1 MKLYRNYKFRIYPTK
16 QQVVLLNSHF
26 FASNQAW
33 NHALAL
39 KKVNLKE
46 NAHLPPA
53 DRNYTKDSILESA
66 VKCELKNRKIV
77 YHSGVVQESYKLMKK
92 SLSEFYKKRKTSDTV
107 GFPKFKSSK
116 SNEQSFGFKN
126 QSVSWND
133 KNLRFMKN
141 NFNWV
146 MHREIPE
153 SAKLNSLIIKR
164 TPDMKY
170 WAILNLTINIIDE

>member
-1 MKLYRNYKFRIYPTK
+1 MKLHRNYKFRIYPTK
-16 QQVVLLNSHF
+16 QQIVLLNSHF
-26 FASNQAW
+26 FASNQTW

-39 KKVNLKE
+39 KKLDLKE

-53 DRNYTKDSILESA
+53 DRNYTKDSIIEKA

-77 YHSGVVQESYKLMKK
+77 YHSGVVQESFKSMKQ

-107 GFPKFKSSK
+107 GFPRFKSSLT
-116 SNEQSFGFKN
+116 SEQSFGFKN
-126 QSVSWND
+126 QSVSWDD
-133 KNLRFMKN
+133 KNLRLMKN

-146 MHREIPE
+146 MHRKIPE
-153 SAKLNSLIIKR
+153 SAKLSGLIIKR